1 MNIRDIFRVAAAKTF
16 SDKTIAIPESVTSYS
31 DGLCQA
37 LAKRAR
43 AIITLLDSVQ
53 LSRSIEVFEVAAV
66 QEIGTQSCTE
76 LTGLQLIL
84 MKNIAIE
91 GESIRKMLQRVH
103 MKIIHSKKEIRCL
116 KLNKPPHQL
125 RQRRLLKFL
134 SRQ

>member
-1 MNIRDIFRVAAAKTF
+1 M
-16 SDKTIAIPESVTSYS
+16 
-31 DGLCQA
+31 
-37 LAKRAR
+37 
-43 AIITLLDSVQ
+43 Q

-116 KLNKPPHQL
+116 KLNKPPISSVNEDFLNSYLVNNVREVAEKFGYTVL
-125 RQRRLLKFL
+125 RACLL
-134 SRQ
+134 